1 MFSFLVEKCHQ
12 TSYHRYLM
20 LMIYLCYPV
29 VAFSSVHG
37 FVKHS
42 TVIST
47 TTEHMDIHRRASV
60 KSNSYP
66 FHLQIRG
73 GGEQDIVEENEV
85 QPLQG
90 KDTATTLFSL
100 SYVVSALKFFG
111 ASYSHSVTAR
121 PILTK
126 SATAMVT
133 FGLSDWTAQCIESSS
148 SSQQSSP
155 PSKQNKMNWKRLLFS
170 AGVGL
175 FYFGPAAHYWYEAI
189 FALLPGTSL
198 SSSIVKAIFG
208 QLIFGPLFYL
218 CVFCVVTSTR
228 QCIHFPTMV
237 HKNSKR
243 FARCMAG
250 RFGILANCGF
260 S

>member
-1 MFSFLVEKCHQ
+1 
-12 TSYHRYLM
+12 
-20 LMIYLCYPV
+20 MIYLCYPV

-42 TVIST
+42 TVIAT

-60 KSNSYP
+60 RSNSYP

-73 GGEQDIVEENEV
+73 GGEQDIAEENEV

-90 KDTATTLFSL
+90 KDAATSLFSL
-100 SYVVSALKFFG
+100 SYVVSALKYFG
-111 ASYSHSVTAR
+111 TSYSQAVRIR

-133 FGLSDWTAQCIESSS
+133 FGLSDWTAQYIESSS

-155 PSKQNKMNWKRLLFS
+155 PSKENKINWKRLLFS

-189 FALLPGTSL
+189 FALLPGMSL
-198 SSSIVKAIFG
+198 SSSIVKAILG
-208 QLIFGPLFYL
+208 QLIFGPLFT
-218 CVFCVVTSTR
+218 CVF
-228 QCIHFPTMV
+228 
-237 HKNSKR
+237 
-243 FARCMAG
+243 FASSLLQDNAFTFQQWFTKIRKDLPGAWLAG
-250 RFGILANCGF
+250 LGF
-260 S
+260 WPIVDLISYNWIPI